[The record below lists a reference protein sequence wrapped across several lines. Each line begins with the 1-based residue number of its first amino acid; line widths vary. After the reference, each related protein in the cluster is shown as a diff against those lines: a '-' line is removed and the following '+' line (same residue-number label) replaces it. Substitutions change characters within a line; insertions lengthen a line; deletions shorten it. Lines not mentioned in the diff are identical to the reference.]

1 VNSIAQIKGC
11 NYFTVMSSPEFK
23 KLMEQDF
30 DYVVT
35 PACFDL
41 DVAIVQDGTSAVQVQ
56 RYPSAETFTHLEKEK
71 CLIVVLMVL
80 QGVWLARARD
90 SHRRPG
96 TRPTTSDDGED
107 RTDVVGRGVVRTCSC
122 CTWRAVFLRP

>member
-1 VNSIAQIKGC
+1 LVNSIAQIKGC

-56 RYPSAETFTHLEKEK
+56 RYPSAETFTHALRKRKVSEGSGFAG
-71 CLIVVLMVL
+71 CTV
-80 QGVWLARARD
+80 
-90 SHRRPG
+90 RPG
-96 TRPTTSDDGED
+96 TRFPQ
-107 RTDVVGRGVVRTCSC
+107 TD
-122 CTWRAVFLRP
+122 WYAAHHL